1 VPAPSAAQDHDEVER
16 IAMSRGTVRRALAA
30 VLLATVVA
38 AGPTAWA
45 DEEES
50 DEAAVLVQQAV
61 ALLANEN
68 SPEVVLERIEDAA
81 EAPMTEGADLEQVE
95 EAAALVEPLVE
106 QSADR
111 FPADVEEQV
120 RRLLE
125 ESIGTPEEPEPVDMT
140 TGTETGTT
148 VVLDEY
154 RPARGVSDGGDA
166 VLLALSAAALGGG
179 LLLARSLRPHHTLR
193 ELRRPAPVPATAAA
207 KEPSA

>member
-1 VPAPSAAQDHDEVER
+1 
-16 IAMSRGTVRRALAA
+16 MFRGSVRRALAA
-30 VLLATVVA
+30 VLLATVA
-38 AGPTAWA
+38 TASPAAWA

-81 EAPMTEGADLEQVE
+81 EAPITEGVDLEQVE

-106 QSADR
+106 QGEDR
-111 FPADVEEQV
+111 FPPAVEEQV
-120 RRLLE
+120 RGVLE
-125 ESIGTPEEPEPVDMT
+125 ASIGTPEEPEPVDRT

-148 VVLDEY
+148 VVLEEH

-179 LLLARSLRPHHTLR
+179 LLLARRLRPHHSLR

-207 KEPSA
+207 KEPTE